1 MLLAKFIA
9 ARLRELRAHHELT
22 QEQVAVMLGAD
33 LRWYQRLEL
42 AAKDIRVSTVD
53 RLATVFG
60 LSAVDF
66 LAKQAPRTKV
76 QPPAPTAPH
85 KPRKSAKR
93 QPPSTQ
99 S

>member
-9 ARLRELRAHHELT
+9 ARLRELRVRHELT
-22 QEQVAVMLGAD
+22 QEQVAVMLNAD

-53 RLATVFG
+53 RLAATFG
-60 LSAVDF
+60 LGAVEF

-85 KPRKSAKR
+85 KPRKAAKR
-93 QPPSTQ
+93 PPPSVGG
-99 S
+99 